1 MKGIIGKKLGMTQ
14 IYDENGN
21 LVPVTVIEA
30 GPCPVVA
37 VKTVERDGYVAQQLG
52 FGGAKVKNT
61 TKPELGHLKAAGLD
75 AAPPAVLREVR
86 LDVVPEGQGV
96 GSVLK
101 ADLFAKGEF
110 VDVSGRTKGKGFQ
123 GVVRRF
129 RFGGGRASHGGGWV
143 RRPGSIGMCV
153 DPGKVRKGQP
163 MPGNMGDVQ
172 RTVQNLVVVDVRP
185 DDDVLLVRGSIPG
198 ANGSTVMV
206 RSAVKK

>member
-52 FGGAKVKNT
+52 FGTAKVKNV
-61 TKPELGHLKAAGLD
+61 TKPELGHLKATGLD

-86 LDVVPEGQGV
+86 LDTVPEGQGV

-101 ADLFAKGEF
+101 ADIFAKGEF
-110 VDVSGRTKGKGFQ
+110 VDVTGRSKGKGFQ

-129 RFGGGRASHGGGWV
+129 RNRGGRASHGGGWV

-153 DPGKVRKGQP
+153 DPGKVRKGHH
-163 MPGNMGDVQ
+163 MPGHMGDVQ

-185 DDDVLLVRGSIPG
+185 GDDVLLVRGSIPG

>member
-37 VKTVERDGYVAQQLG
+37 VKTAERDGYVAQQLG
-52 FGGAKVKNT
+52 FGTAKVKNV
-61 TKPELGHLKAAGLD
+61 TKPELGHLKVAGLD

-86 LDVVPEGQGV
+86 LDAVPEGQGV

-101 ADLFAKGEF
+101 ADIFAKGEF
-110 VDVSGRTKGKGFQ
+110 VDVTGRSKGKGFQ

-172 RTVQNLVVVDVRP
+172 RTVQNLVVVAVRP

>member
-14 IYDENGN
+14 MYDEKGN

-37 VKTVERDGYVAQQLG
+37 VKSAERDGYVAQQLG
-52 FGGAKVKNT
+52 FGTAKVKNT
-61 TKPELGHLKAAGLD
+61 TKPELGHLKTAGLD
-75 AAPPAVLREVR
+75 TAPPAVLREIR
-86 LDVVPEGQGV
+86 LDVVPADQGV

-101 ADLFAKGEF
+101 ADIFAKGEF

-129 RFGGGRASHGGGWV
+129 RFGGGRASHGGGWT

-172 RTVQNLVVVDVRP
+172 RTVQNLLVVDVRP
-185 DDDVLLVRGSIPG
+185 GDDVLLVRGSIPG

>member
-14 IYDENGN
+14 VYDENGV
-21 LVPVTVIEA
+21 LIPVTVIEV

-52 FGGAKVKNT
+52 FGTSKVKNV
-61 TKPELGHLKAAGLD
+61 TKPELGHLKASGVD
-75 AAPPAVLREVR
+75 ATPPAMLREVR
-86 LDVVPEGQGV
+86 LDTIPEGQGV

-101 ADLFAKGEF
+101 VDLFAKGEY
-110 VDVSGRTKGKGFQ
+110 VDIVGRSKGKGFQ

-129 RFGGGRASHGGGWV
+129 RFGGGRASHGGGWE

-153 DPGKVRKGQP
+153 DPGKVRKNQP
-163 MPGNMGDVQ
+163 MPGHMGAVQ
-172 RTVQNLVVVDVRP
+172 RTVQNLIVVDVRL
-185 DDDVLLVRGSIPG
+185 DDDVLLVKGGIPG
-198 ANGSTVMV
+198 ANGGTVMV

>member
-14 IYDENGN
+14 MYDENGN
-21 LVPVTVIEA
+21 LVPVTVVEA

-37 VKTVERDGYVAQQLG
+37 VKTSERDGYVAQQLG
-52 FGGAKVKNT
+52 FGTAKVKNT

-75 AAPPAVLREVR
+75 ANPPAVLREIR
-86 LDVVPEGQGV
+86 LDVVPADQGV

-101 ADLFAKGEF
+101 ADIFAKGEF

-123 GVVRRF
+123 GVVRRH

-163 MPGNMGDVQ
+163 MPGDMGDVQ
-172 RTVQNLVVVDVRP
+172 RTVQNLLVVDVRP
-185 DDDVLLVRGSIPG
+185 DDDVLLIRGSIPG
-198 ANGSTVMV
+198 AIGSTVMV

>member
-14 IYDENGN
+14 IYDEKGN

-52 FGGAKVKNT
+52 FGTAKVKNT

-86 LDVVPEGQGV
+86 LDVIPEAQGL

-101 ADLFAKGEF
+101 ADIFAKGEF
-110 VDVSGRTKGKGFQ
+110 VDVTGRSKGKGFQ

-129 RFGGGRASHGGGWV
+129 RFGGGRASHGGGWT

-163 MPGNMGDVQ
+163 MPGHMGDVQ
-172 RTVQNLVVVDVRP
+172 RTVQNLIIVDVRP
-185 DDDVLLVRGSIPG
+185 GDDVLLVRGSIPG